1 MFGVSAFAQEPFT
14 SLSGPFYVTS
24 DNGIVLFDEET
35 SGSFLTDFISETTS
49 LTSAQGVTVAFPLSV
64 ADLIPLTSLTSA
76 VQDFPVVQLGNTQT
90 LTDVRNTLVDFLGAQ
105 FNTQTLSTEDNGGL
119 YYTDFIAEATTLSE
133 VNVSQFAF
141 VGVGSEGVL
150 LTSLEAVLAQ
160 FNPACLDSLTVT
172 NTQTTLVA
180 FVGESLES
188 QIVYDTTT
196 NRADLV
202 GAQDELVG
210 LSTSEDVLAA
220 FIASLADAMTLAMAL
235 SSITHYHPTCTD
247 LITLSDYQYGRG
259 WFKIDDN
266 QAITWVAV
274 DDSQASGWSP
284 VDDSQ
289 TVIWTAVVDAQA
301 SGWSLVDDT
310 QGPNWVNVND
320 IQ

>member
-1 MFGVSAFAQEPFT
+1 MFGVTAFAQEPFT

-35 SGSFLTDFISETTS
+35 
-49 LTSAQGVTVAFPLSV
+49 
-64 ADLIPLTSLTSA
+64 
-76 VQDFPVVQLGNTQT
+76 
-90 LTDVRNTLVDFLGAQ
+90 
-105 FNTQTLSTEDNGGL
+105 
-119 YYTDFIAEATTLSE
+119 
-133 VNVSQFAF
+133 
-141 VGVGSEGVL
+141 
-150 LTSLEAVLAQ
+150 VLAQ
-160 FNPACLDSLTVT
+160 FNPACLDSLAVT
-172 NTQTTLVA
+172 DTQAALGVYLGA
-180 FVGESLES
+180 SLES

-196 NRADLV
+196 SRADFI

-210 LSTSEDVLAA
+210 LSTSEEVLAA

-247 LITLSDYQYGRG
+247 LIILSDYQYGRG

-274 DDSQASGWSP
+274 
-284 VDDSQ
+284 
-289 TVIWTAVVDAQA
+289 VDAQA

-310 QGPNWVNVND
+310 QDPNWVNVND